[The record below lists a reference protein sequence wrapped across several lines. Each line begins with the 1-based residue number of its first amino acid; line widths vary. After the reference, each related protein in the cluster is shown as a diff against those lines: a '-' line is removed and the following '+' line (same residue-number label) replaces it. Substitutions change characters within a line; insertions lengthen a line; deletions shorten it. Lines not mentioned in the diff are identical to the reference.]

1 MGRSRA
7 PMSALDSPI
16 VSHPS
21 LGLPPV
27 DMTAGFPAAAA
38 RLQATSAR
46 VGGRT
51 LEIVA
56 AEDPDFREH
65 YDEIA
70 LRRLVRDMEV
80 YVDRLC
86 RSLASGDPEFV
97 RAWAEQV
104 VPVYRRRQVPMDD
117 LIRISEALRIA
128 STGVVAP
135 GERGPIDE
143 AIDAA
148 VTVFRRHRR
157 LAGGGRR
164 RNRLLQLL
172 YKGA

>member
-1 MGRSRA
+1 
-7 PMSALDSPI
+7 
-16 VSHPS
+16 
-21 LGLPPV
+21 
-27 DMTAGFPAAAA
+27 MTAGFPDAAA
-38 RLQATSAR
+38 RLLAASAR
-46 VGGRT
+46 VGART

-70 LRRLVRDMEV
+70 LRRLLRDTEV
-80 YVDRLC
+80 FIERLS
-86 RSLASGDPEFV
+86 RSLASADPEFV

-117 LIRISEALRIA
+117 LIRISEGLRLA
-128 STGVVAP
+128 AKGVVAP

-148 VTVFRRHRR
+148 VKVFRRHHRI
-157 LAGGGRR
+157 AGGGRR
-164 RNRLLQLL
+164 RNRLLELL